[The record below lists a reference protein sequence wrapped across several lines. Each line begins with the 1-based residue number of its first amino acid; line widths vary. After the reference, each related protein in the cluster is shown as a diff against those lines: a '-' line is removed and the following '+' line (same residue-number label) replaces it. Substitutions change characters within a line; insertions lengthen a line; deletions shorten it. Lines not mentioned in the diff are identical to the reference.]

1 MSRKTLGQALR
12 KLSRKWAPVR
22 KQTNPEKEIR
32 YFWSENSFNTGKKTG
47 QKKLKKNF
55 IFSVKHERIL
65 QLKKDI
71 TEIWQFIFCLIT
83 DLLVTQLGM
92 RSLRQE
98 FMLKIL

>member
-47 QKKLKKNF
+47 QK
-55 IFSVKHERIL
+55 S
-65 QLKKDI
+65 
-71 TEIWQFIFCLIT
+71 
-83 DLLVTQLGM
+83 
-92 RSLRQE
+92 
-98 FMLKIL
+98 